1 MAYEPEP
8 ISTEPESRDARVIP
22 MPIGLGYRPAATPG
36 APRMSPPAGEVVD
49 PDTDLP
55 VTGEIIEA
63 EPVDQPTVT
72 ADTGTWLDQRRA
84 YLADAPEIL
93 PSYLRSADEFAQAAR
108 WVAAYYAH
116 VMAFH
121 ATRLPIY
128 LLRLVARSPRGAARL
143 LVRWARWVSDAEAR
157 PLIREAAGRE
167 VQVNLGDGVRSEEH
181 TSELQSRPHL
191 VCRLLLEKKKKKE

>member
-1 MAYEPEP
+1 MAHEPGKLSP
-8 ISTEPESRDARVIP
+8 EPESRDARVIP
-22 MPIGLGYRPAATPG
+22 MPVGLGYRPAATPG
-36 APRMSPPAGEVVD
+36 APRLAPPADLDIDQDADQAIGEAIDVEPAD
-49 PDTDLP
+49 PP
-55 VTGEIIEA
+55 EVA
-63 EPVDQPTVT
+63 

-84 YLADAPEIL
+84 YLEEAPDIL
-93 PSYLRSADEFAQAAR
+93 PPYLRSAEEFAQAAR
-108 WVAAYYAH
+108 WITAYYAH
-116 VMAFH
+116 IFAFH